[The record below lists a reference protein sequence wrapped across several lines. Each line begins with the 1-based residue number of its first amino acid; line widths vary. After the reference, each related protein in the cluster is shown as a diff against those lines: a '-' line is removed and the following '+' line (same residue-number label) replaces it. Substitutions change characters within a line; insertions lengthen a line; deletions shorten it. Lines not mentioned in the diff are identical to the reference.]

1 MGVIILFVAMLAAFI
16 VWWLSTQRLTAK
28 PWLEEGP
35 IGEFPGTGALFLPAA
50 KIGLAVF
57 AAVVGALFAL
67 MLTAYVMRMQL
78 ADWTPLPKL
87 NLLWVNTGVLVLSSV
102 GLQWAR
108 DASVQEDMDGVKVGL
123 LAGGVA
129 AIAFIVGQILAWR
142 QLVSAGYFV
151 ATSPASS
158 FFYLITATH
167 GLHLL
172 GGLAALGRSW
182 PDSRDGN
189 PPCCS
194 KRRAPQRGAVHNILA
209 FVAFDLV
216 ALLQSFTAYLARG

>member
-67 MLTAYVMRMQL
+67 MLTAFVMRMQL

-87 NLLWVNTGVLVLSSV
+87 NLLWVNTGVLILSSV

-108 DASVQEDMDGVKVGL
+108 DASVQGDMDGVKVGL

-129 AIAFIVGQILAWR
+129 AIAFIAGQILAWR

-172 GGLAALGRSW
+172 GGLAALGPTVGMVIRHAAASEVRLSVELCTIYW
-182 PDSRDGN
+182 
-189 PPCCS
+189 
-194 KRRAPQRGAVHNILA
+194 H
-209 FVAFDLV
+209 
-216 ALLQSFTAYLARG
+216 LLLLIWLLCFSLLLLT

>member
-1 MGVIILFVAMLAAFI
+1 MGVIVLFVAMLAVVV

-35 IGEFPGTGALFLPAA
+35 IGEFPGTSALFLPAA
-50 KIGLAVF
+50 KIGLGVF

-67 MLTAYVMRMQL
+67 MLTAYVMRMQM

-172 GGLAALGRSW
+172 GGLAALGRTVGMVIRHAAASEVRLSVELCTIYW
-182 PDSRDGN
+182 
-189 PPCCS
+189 
-194 KRRAPQRGAVHNILA
+194 H
-209 FVAFDLV
+209 
-216 ALLQSFTAYLARG
+216 LLLLIWLLCFSLLLLT

>member
-1 MGVIILFVAMLAAFI
+1 MGVIVLFVAMLAVVV
-16 VWWLSTQRLTAK
+16 VWWLSTQRLAAK

-35 IGEFPGTGALFLPAA
+35 IGEFPGTSALFLPAP
-50 KIGLAVF
+50 KIGLGVF

-87 NLLWVNTGVLVLSSV
+87 NLLWVNTGVLILSSV

-129 AIAFIVGQILAWR
+129 AIAFIAGQILAWR

-158 FFYLITATH
+158 FFYLVTATH

-172 GGLAALGRSW
+172 GGLVALGRTA
-182 PDSRDGN
+182 RMIIRHVAAN
-189 PPCCS
+189 
-194 KRRAPQRGAVHNILA
+194 KVHLSVELCTIYWH
-209 FVAFDLV
+209 
-216 ALLQSFTAYLARG
+216 LLLLIWLLCFSLLLLT

>member
-35 IGEFPGTGALFLPAA
+35 IGEFPGTGALF
-50 KIGLAVF
+50 
-57 AAVVGALFAL
+57 AL

-87 NLLWVNTGVLVLSSV
+87 NLLWVNTGVLILSSV

-108 DASVQEDMDGVKVGL
+108 DASVQEDMYGVKVGL

-129 AIAFIVGQILAWR
+129 AIAFIAGQILAWR

-172 GGLAALGRSW
+172 GGLAALGRTV
-182 PDSRDGN
+182 GMII
-189 PPCCS
+189 C
-194 KRRAPQRGAVHNILA
+194 H
-209 FVAFDLV
+209 VAANEVRLSV
-216 ALLQSFTAYLARG
+216 ELCTIYWHLLLLIWLLCFSLLLLT

>member
-78 ADWTPLPKL
+78 VDWTPLPKL
-87 NLLWVNTGVLVLSSV
+87 NLLWVNTGVLILSSV

-108 DASVQEDMDGVKVGL
+108 DASVQGDMDGVKVGL

-129 AIAFIVGQILAWR
+129 AIAFIAGQILAWR

-158 FFYLITATH
+158 FFYLITAVH
-167 GLHLL
+167 VLHLL
-172 GGLAALGRSW
+172 GGLAALGRTV
-182 PDSRDGN
+182 RMT
-189 PPCCS
+189 
-194 KRRAPQRGAVHNILA
+194 RRH
-209 FVAFDLV
+209 VAADEVRLSVDLCTIYWH
-216 ALLQSFTAYLARG
+216 LLLSVWLLCFSFLLFT